1 MRGRVMLLAHWLALP
16 ALALVLHVSSIADA
30 TSTVGG
36 EPRNPCPSAYTL
48 MAWLNYSGVELVAC
62 EDLRGRNGS
71 LIFAAAAADASSL
84 AGHAASIA
92 ALSLPLTLPKRVEY
106 MAFDA
111 GSDNDYLGFTKRQ
124 VMTNA
129 TDLLGNFLLGI
140 HGHPPRN
147 QEPSL
152 REVSTAIPPIR
163 SINTARICTANRESG
178 RDACFDAK
186 GAAPTW
192 SGTPDPGTVSAD
204 QPLDG
209 QLVNEMR
216 IPKPASLEFDGEGL
230 LGGDLPII
238 VLDFPLVNKN
248 DSLWEMTVVPQANN
262 TGREQPVFIRFIHVN
277 ASAAKG
283 DARPSTLY
291 FDSYEYNPSLGCPLG
306 SQNPKTLAPDG
317 CASPADFYTAIL
329 DQHFF
334 WQRTWEAEGRMRL
347 DLPSRPADTDGALL
361 SAQASHGLVLDMIT
375 RSDSVWPRYGT
386 SPGYDQPGIGAD
398 GFQEI
403 FTATMMASL
412 EWGMYPYASSVLD
425 NWLTYLQ
432 ARIRALPRVGDGTV
446 LPHAHQH
453 RPVL

>member
-1 MRGRVMLLAHWLALP
+1 MVSPGAPKLDRAVTSLTGAPEAFLGSMVNSLAAPWRSSATLTRPDVVLVLFTRRVGTLPSGARKVTVQLTALTPPRVP
-16 ALALVLHVSSIADA
+16 ALD
-30 TSTVGG
+30 
-36 EPRNPCPSAYTL
+36 
-48 MAWLNYSGVELVAC
+48 
-62 EDLRGRNGS
+62 
-71 LIFAAAAADASSL
+71 
-84 AGHAASIA
+84 
-92 ALSLPLTLPKRVEY
+92 RV
-106 MAFDA
+106 
-111 GSDNDYLGFTKRQ
+111 TC
-124 VMTNA
+124 T
-129 TDLLGNFLLGI
+129 
-140 HGHPPRN
+140 
-147 QEPSL
+147 
-152 REVSTAIPPIR
+152 R
-163 SINTARICTANRESG
+163 SM
-178 RDACFDAK
+178 
-186 GAAPTW
+186 
-192 SGTPDPGTVSAD
+192 PDPGTVSAD

-432 ARIRALPRVGDGTV
+432 PTSE
-446 LPHAHQH
+446 
-453 RPVL
+453 